1 MESKKRSRDPFY
13 FPGDSTGILLIHGY
27 TGSPAEMRF
36 LGERL
41 AHQGWTVLGLCLSG
55 HGASS
60 PELGQT
66 SWEDWVRD
74 AEKGIKNLRAS
85 CIRVVGI
92 GLSLGGLIALHM
104 ASRGMLDGVIAM
116 NAPMEDRSSMEIRPI
131 RPILNLVGQELE
143 RISCPTLLMQSRQDE
158 TVNPESVIRIRE
170 RIHRIRPTVVF
181 FEKSRHILPLGPER
195 KNVVAEAVGF
205 IRSKLPLS

>member
-1 MESKKRSRDPFY
+1 MESKKRSKDPFY

-60 PELGQT
+60 PEIGHT

-74 AEKGIKNLRAS
+74 AESGIKDLRAS
-85 CIRVVGI
+85 CQRVVGI
-92 GLSLGGLIALHM
+92 GLSLGGLIALYM
-104 ASRGMLDGVIAM
+104 ASRGKLDGVIAM
-116 NAPMEDRSSMEIRPI
+116 NAPMDRCSQESVKPVHHIMS
-131 RPILNLVGQELE
+131 LVGKELDQ
-143 RISCPTLLMQSRQDE
+143 ITCPTLLMQSRQDE
-158 TVNPESVIRIRE
+158 TVNPESVIRIQE
-170 RIHRIRPTVVF
+170 RIYRVHPTVIF
-181 FEKSRHILPLGPER
+181 FEKSSHILPLGPER
-195 KNVVAEAVGF
+195 KNVVAETVDF
-205 IRSKLPLS
+205 IQSHKL